1 MTFPGECENRR
12 NRCELGFENE
22 LCLLPSQSWLE
33 LDMGPIKEGVSCRQ
47 EYLLLKVSGIGDNW
61 IMTREQ
67 SVRWIMFKVC
77 LQNLDT
83 VDEVYSTQ
91 SRMAS
96 LEIYK
101 LE

>member
-1 MTFPGECENRR
+1 
-12 NRCELGFENE
+12 
-22 LCLLPSQSWLE
+22 
-33 LDMGPIKEGVSCRQ
+33 MGPIKEDVSCRQ
-47 EYLLLKVSGIGDNW
+47 EYLLLRVSGIGDNW

-67 SVRWIMFKVC
+67 SVRWIMFQVC
-77 LQNLDT
+77 LQKLDT
-83 VDEVYSTQ
+83 LDETHSTQ